1 MMKKFL
7 RFCYNQIPVRE
18 RAATLVAALFE
29 HGCILLAAYA
39 AAMLID
45 GMAGER
51 MLADAGWR
59 YLLLLAAALAVQAVC
74 GALGRYLLS
83 GISERVRLSC
93 RKRLHRLNWLSR
105 GQGRQRQDMLNRGQG
120 LQKQDMPNKEQGMQ
134 RQDML
139 DNAGLAAYCC
149 QHVDALDEFFQKVVP
164 LVLAGLIRLP
174 LFLAVFLY
182 LDAVSGLIAFV
193 TMPVAPVMLY
203 LLGRLAAGAS
213 AEQWDR
219 QSELNRG
226 FYELMQGVVTLKL
239 FRRTAAAL
247 REMEDLARHHSESSL
262 RVLRIAFL
270 SAFAVELLTTLSIAV
285 LAVGIGLR
293 VLAGSLDFATGFLVL
308 LLAPEFFMPVRSAGM
323 AFHVLM
329 NTRAA
334 LQELAEAEKIGTAA
348 ELAAGAEGSN
358 TNSEITAEAEQRS
371 MGGSVLA
378 GAEGSGTGSK
388 MLAGAGE
395 SGNHALK
402 LPGGTFAVVTGSSGA
417 GKTTLLRRMAGL
429 LPPAGWQFLLAG
441 YDLGALP
448 EGTRQKIIGY
458 VPQEP
463 HVYAASLRDNLLLG
477 RDFPDGELVRVL
489 ELAGLGSWYRRQA
502 AAGGMEAKL
511 GDGGISLSN
520 GQRHR
525 LGLARAM
532 LGSPSVLLLDEVTAG
547 LEPHEEGELLD
558 MLRQWQGSGRV
569 VVLAT
574 HRQQAVSRA
583 DRVIAVEAEPEIE
596 KVEIEKAEI
605 EKVEIEAEIE
615 KIEIESES
623 GKVEGEVGPCL

>member
-120 LQKQDMPNKEQGMQ
+120 MQ
-134 RQDML
+134 RHDML

-348 ELAAGAEGSN
+348 LALAGAEGSG
-358 TNSEITAEAEQRS
+358 TASE
-371 MGGSVLA
+371 MLA
-378 GAEGSGTGSK
+378 GADRSGTGSK

-547 LEPHEEGELLD
+547 LEPHEEGELLA
-558 MLRQWQGSGRV
+558 MLRQWQEQGDRV

-596 KVEIEKAEI
+596 KVEIEAEI
-605 EKVEIEAEIE
+605 E
-615 KIEIESES
+615 IEIESES

>member
-1 MMKKFL
+1 M
-7 RFCYNQIPVRE
+7 
-18 RAATLVAALFE
+18 
-29 HGCILLAAYA
+29 
-39 AAMLID
+39 
-45 GMAGER
+45 
-51 MLADAGWR
+51 
-59 YLLLLAAALAVQAVC
+59 C
-74 GALGRYLLS
+74 GTLGRYLLS
-83 GISERVRLSC
+83 GISERVRLSY
-93 RKRLHRLNWLSR
+93 RRRLHRFSF
-105 GQGRQRQDMLNRGQG
+105 
-120 LQKQDMPNKEQGMQ
+120 
-134 RQDML
+134 
-139 DNAGLAAYCC
+139 AGLAAYCC
-149 QHVDALDEFFQKVVP
+149 EHVDALDEFFQKVVP
-164 LVLAGLIRLP
+164 LVLTGLIRLP
-174 LFLAVFLY
+174 LFLAVFFY
-182 LDAVSGLIAFV
+182 LDGVSGMIAFV

-348 ELAAGAEGSN
+348 LALAGAEGSG
-358 TNSEITAEAEQRS
+358 TASE
-371 MGGSVLA
+371 MLA
-378 GAEGSGTGSK
+378 GADRSGTASEMLAGADRSGTGSK

-395 SGNHALK
+395 SGNHALE

-417 GKTTLLRRMAGL
+417 GKTTFLRRLAGL
-429 LPPAGWQFLLAG
+429 LPPGGWQFLLAG

-489 ELAGLGSWYRRQA
+489 ELSGLGSWYRRQA
-502 AAGGMEAKL
+502 AAGGLEAKL

-532 LGSPSVLLLDEVTAG
+532 LGSPPVLLLDEVTAG
-547 LEPHEEGELLD
+547 LEPHEEGELLA
-558 MLRQWQGSGRV
+558 MLRQWQEQGDRV

-583 DRVIAVEAEPEIE
+583 DRIIAV
-596 KVEIEKAEI
+596 K
-605 EKVEIEAEIE
+605 
-615 KIEIESES
+615 
-623 GKVEGEVGPCL
+623 GEVGSCS

>member
-51 MLADAGWR
+51 MPADAGWR

-348 ELAAGAEGSN
+348 L
-358 TNSEITAEAEQRS
+358 
-371 MGGSVLA
+371 VLA
-378 GAEGSGTGSK
+378 GADRSGTGSK

-477 RDFPDGELVRVL
+477 RDFPDGELVRGL

-547 LEPHEEGELLD
+547 LEPHEAGELLD

-596 KVEIEKAEI
+596 KVEIEAEI
-605 EKVEIEAEIE
+605 EIE
-615 KIEIESES
+615 IEIESES

>member
-51 MLADAGWR
+51 MPADAGWR

-348 ELAAGAEGSN
+348 LALAGAEGSG
-358 TNSEITAEAEQRS
+358 TASE
-371 MGGSVLA
+371 MLA
-378 GAEGSGTGSK
+378 GADRSGTGSK

-402 LPGGTFAVVTGSSGA
+402 LPEGTFAVVTGSSGA

-596 KVEIEKAEI
+596 KVEIEAEI
-605 EKVEIEAEIE
+605 E
-615 KIEIESES
+615 IEIESES

>member
-51 MLADAGWR
+51 MPADAGWR

-348 ELAAGAEGSN
+348 LALAGAEGSG
-358 TNSEITAEAEQRS
+358 TASE
-371 MGGSVLA
+371 MLA
-378 GAEGSGTGSK
+378 GADRSGTGSK

-402 LPGGTFAVVTGSSGA
+402 LTGGTFAVVTGSSGA

-596 KVEIEKAEI
+596 KVEIEAE
-605 EKVEIEAEIE
+605 
-615 KIEIESES
+615 IEIESES

>member
-1 MMKKFL
+1 MKKFL

-334 LQELAEAEKIGTAA
+334 IQELAEAEKIGTAA
-348 ELAAGAEGSN
+348 LALAGAEGSG
-358 TNSEITAEAEQRS
+358 TASE
-371 MGGSVLA
+371 MLA
-378 GAEGSGTGSK
+378 GADRSGTGSK

-395 SGNHALK
+395 SGNHALE

-596 KVEIEKAEI
+596 KVEIEA
-605 EKVEIEAEIE
+605 EKVEIEA
-615 KIEIESES
+615 EIESES

>member
-51 MLADAGWR
+51 MPADAGWR

-348 ELAAGAEGSN
+348 LALAGAEGSG
-358 TNSEITAEAEQRS
+358 TASE
-371 MGGSVLA
+371 MLA
-378 GAEGSGTGSK
+378 GADRSGTGSK

-477 RDFPDGELVRVL
+477 RDFSDGELVRVL

-502 AAGGMEAKL
+502 AAGGVEAKL

-596 KVEIEKAEI
+596 KVEIEAEI

-615 KIEIESES
+615 IEIESES

>member
-348 ELAAGAEGSN
+348 LALAGAEGSG
-358 TNSEITAEAEQRS
+358 TASE
-371 MGGSVLA
+371 MLA
-378 GAEGSGTGSK
+378 GADRSGTGSK

-596 KVEIEKAEI
+596 KVEIEAEI

-615 KIEIESES
+615 IEIESES

>member
-105 GQGRQRQDMLNRGQG
+105 GQGKQRQDMLNRGQG

-164 LVLAGLIRLP
+164 LVLTGLIRLP

-348 ELAAGAEGSN
+348 L
-358 TNSEITAEAEQRS
+358 
-371 MGGSVLA
+371 VLA
-378 GAEGSGTGSK
+378 GAEGSGTASEMLAGAEGSGTASEMLAGADRSGTGSK

-402 LPGGTFAVVTGSSGA
+402 LPGGAFAVVTGSSGA

-596 KVEIEKAEI
+596 KVEIESEI
-605 EKVEIEAEIE
+605 E
-615 KIEIESES
+615 IEIESES

>member
-348 ELAAGAEGSN
+348 L
-358 TNSEITAEAEQRS
+358 
-371 MGGSVLA
+371 VLA
-378 GAEGSGTGSK
+378 GAEGSGTASE

-596 KVEIEKAEI
+596 KVEIEK
-605 EKVEIEAEIE
+605 VEIEAEIE
-615 KIEIESES
+615 IEIEMESES

>member
-348 ELAAGAEGSN
+348 LALAGAEGSG
-358 TNSEITAEAEQRS
+358 TASE
-371 MGGSVLA
+371 MLA
-378 GAEGSGTGSK
+378 GADRSGTGSK

-569 VVLAT
+569 GVLAT

-596 KVEIEKAEI
+596 KVEIEK
-605 EKVEIEAEIE
+605 VEIEAEIE
-615 KIEIESES
+615 KVEIESES
-623 GKVEGEVGPCL
+623 GKVEGEGGPCL

>member
-1 MMKKFL
+1 MKKFL

-348 ELAAGAEGSN
+348 LALAGAEGSG
-358 TNSEITAEAEQRS
+358 TASE
-371 MGGSVLA
+371 MLA
-378 GAEGSGTGSK
+378 GADRSGTGSK

-558 MLRQWQGSGRV
+558 MLRQWQGSGRGG
-569 VVLAT
+569 VLAT

>member
-348 ELAAGAEGSN
+348 LALAGAEGSG
-358 TNSEITAEAEQRS
+358 TASE
-371 MGGSVLA
+371 MLA
-378 GAEGSGTGSK
+378 GADRSGTGSK

-583 DRVIAVEAEPEIE
+583 DRVIAVEAE
-596 KVEIEKAEI
+596 AEI
-605 EKVEIEAEIE
+605 EKV
-615 KIEIESES
+615 EIESES

>member
-348 ELAAGAEGSN
+348 LALAGAEGSG
-358 TNSEITAEAEQRS
+358 TASE
-371 MGGSVLA
+371 MLA
-378 GAEGSGTGSK
+378 GADRSGTGSK

-596 KVEIEKAEI
+596 KVEIEAEI
-605 EKVEIEAEIE
+605 E
-615 KIEIESES
+615 IEIESES

>member
-51 MLADAGWR
+51 MPADAGWR

-348 ELAAGAEGSN
+348 LALAGAEGSG
-358 TNSEITAEAEQRS
+358 TASE
-371 MGGSVLA
+371 MLA
-378 GAEGSGTGSK
+378 GADRSGTGSK

-395 SGNHALK
+395 SSNHALK

-547 LEPHEEGELLD
+547 LEPHEEGELLA
-558 MLRQWQGSGRV
+558 MLRQWQEQGDRV

-596 KVEIEKAEI
+596 KVEIEK
-605 EKVEIEAEIE
+605 VEIEAEIE
-615 KIEIESES
+615 IEIESES

>member
-348 ELAAGAEGSN
+348 LALAGAEGSG
-358 TNSEITAEAEQRS
+358 TASE
-371 MGGSVLA
+371 MLA
-378 GAEGSGTGSK
+378 GADRSGTGSK

-402 LPGGTFAVVTGSSGA
+402 LTGGTFAVVTGSSGA

-596 KVEIEKAEI
+596 KAEI
-605 EKVEIEAEIE
+605 EKVEIEA
-615 KIEIESES
+615 ESES

>member
-348 ELAAGAEGSN
+348 LVLAGAEGSG
-358 TNSEITAEAEQRS
+358 TASE
-371 MGGSVLA
+371 MLA

-402 LPGGTFAVVTGSSGA
+402 LPEGTFAVVTGSSGA

-532 LGSPSVLLLDEVTAG
+532 LGSPYVLLLDEVTAG

-596 KVEIEKAEI
+596 KVEIEAEI
-605 EKVEIEAEIE
+605 E
-615 KIEIESES
+615 IEIESES

>member
-348 ELAAGAEGSN
+348 L
-358 TNSEITAEAEQRS
+358 
-371 MGGSVLA
+371 VLA
-378 GAEGSGTGSK
+378 GAEGSGTASEMLAGADRSGTGSK

-489 ELAGLGSWYRRQA
+489 ELSGLGSWYRRQA
-502 AAGGMEAKL
+502 AAGGLEAKL

-583 DRVIAVEAEPEIE
+583 DRVIAVEAE
-596 KVEIEKAEI
+596 AEI
-605 EKVEIEAEIE
+605 EKV
-615 KIEIESES
+615 EIESES

>member
-348 ELAAGAEGSN
+348 LALAGAEGSG
-358 TNSEITAEAEQRS
+358 TASE
-371 MGGSVLA
+371 MLA
-378 GAEGSGTGSK
+378 GADRSGTGSK

-596 KVEIEKAEI
+596 KVEIEKVEIEKVEI
-605 EKVEIEAEIE
+605 EKVEIEAE
-615 KIEIESES
+615 IEIESES

>member
-105 GQGRQRQDMLNRGQG
+105 GQGR
-120 LQKQDMPNKEQGMQ
+120 Q

-334 LQELAEAEKIGTAA
+334 LQELAGAEKIGTAA
-348 ELAAGAEGSN
+348 ELAAGAVGSN

-378 GAEGSGTGSK
+378 GAEGSG
-388 MLAGAGE
+388 
-395 SGNHALK
+395 NHALE

-417 GKTTLLRRMAGL
+417 GKTTFLRRLAGL
-429 LPPAGWQFLLAG
+429 LPPGGWQFLLAG

-547 LEPHEEGELLD
+547 LEPHEEGELLA
-558 MLRQWQGSGRV
+558 MLRQWQEQGDRV

-583 DRVIAVEAEPEIE
+583 DRIIAV
-596 KVEIEKAEI
+596 K
-605 EKVEIEAEIE
+605 
-615 KIEIESES
+615 
-623 GKVEGEVGPCL
+623 GEVGSCS

>member
-51 MLADAGWR
+51 MMADAGWR

-348 ELAAGAEGSN
+348 L
-358 TNSEITAEAEQRS
+358 
-371 MGGSVLA
+371 VLA
-378 GAEGSGTGSK
+378 GAEGSGTASEMLAGADRSGTGSK

-596 KVEIEKAEI
+596 KVEIEK
-605 EKVEIEAEIE
+605 VE
-615 KIEIESES
+615 IEIESES

>member
-247 REMEDLARHHSESSL
+247 EEMEELARQHSEASL

-348 ELAAGAEGSN
+348 L
-358 TNSEITAEAEQRS
+358 
-371 MGGSVLA
+371 VLA
-378 GAEGSGTGSK
+378 GAEGSGTASEMLAGADRSGTGSK

-395 SGNHALK
+395 SGNHALE

-489 ELAGLGSWYRRQA
+489 ELSGLGSWYRRQA
-502 AAGGMEAKL
+502 AAGGLEAKL

-532 LGSPSVLLLDEVTAG
+532 LGSPPVLLLDEVTAG
-547 LEPHEEGELLD
+547 LEPHEEGELLA
-558 MLRQWQGSGRV
+558 MLRQWQEQGDRV

-583 DRVIAVEAEPEIE
+583 DRIIAV
-596 KVEIEKAEI
+596 K
-605 EKVEIEAEIE
+605 
-615 KIEIESES
+615 
-623 GKVEGEVGPCL
+623 GEVGSCS

>member
-105 GQGRQRQDMLNRGQG
+105 GQGRQRQDMLDRGQG

-293 VLAGSLDFATGFLVL
+293 VLAGSLDFAAGFLVL

-334 LQELAEAEKIGTAA
+334 LQELAEAEKISTAA
-348 ELAAGAEGSN
+348 LALAGAEGSA
-358 TNSEITAEAEQRS
+358 TASE
-371 MGGSVLA
+371 MLA
-378 GAEGSGTGSK
+378 GADRSGTGSK

-596 KVEIEKAEI
+596 KVEIEAE
-605 EKVEIEAEIE
+605 
-615 KIEIESES
+615 IEIESES

>member
-348 ELAAGAEGSN
+348 LALAGAEGSG
-358 TNSEITAEAEQRS
+358 TASE
-371 MGGSVLA
+371 MLA
-378 GAEGSGTGSK
+378 GADRSGTGSK

-596 KVEIEKAEI
+596 KVEIEK
-605 EKVEIEAEIE
+605 VEIEAE
-615 KIEIESES
+615 IEIESES

>member
-51 MLADAGWR
+51 MPADAGWR

-348 ELAAGAEGSN
+348 LA
-358 TNSEITAEAEQRS
+358 
-371 MGGSVLA
+371 LA
-378 GAEGSGTGSK
+378 GAEGSGTASE

-596 KVEIEKAEI
+596 KVEIE
-605 EKVEIEAEIE
+605 
-615 KIEIESES
+615 SES

>member
-348 ELAAGAEGSN
+348 LALAGAEGSG
-358 TNSEITAEAEQRS
+358 TASE
-371 MGGSVLA
+371 MLA
-378 GAEGSGTGSK
+378 GADRSGTGSK

-596 KVEIEKAEI
+596 KVEIE
-605 EKVEIEAEIE
+605 AEIE

>member
-348 ELAAGAEGSN
+348 L
-358 TNSEITAEAEQRS
+358 
-371 MGGSVLA
+371 VLA
-378 GAEGSGTGSK
+378 GAEGSGTASEMLAGADRSGTGSK

-395 SGNHALK
+395 SGNHALE

-596 KVEIEKAEI
+596 N
-605 EKVEIEAEIE
+605 VEIEAE
-615 KIEIESES
+615 S
-623 GKVEGEVGPCL
+623 GQVEGEVGPCL

>member
-348 ELAAGAEGSN
+348 LALAGAEGSG
-358 TNSEITAEAEQRS
+358 TASE
-371 MGGSVLA
+371 MLA
-378 GAEGSGTGSK
+378 GADRSGTGSK

-583 DRVIAVEAEPEIE
+583 DRVIAVEAEAEIE
-596 KVEIEKAEI
+596 KVEIEKVEI

-615 KIEIESES
+615 IEIEIESES

>member
-51 MLADAGWR
+51 MPADAGWR

-348 ELAAGAEGSN
+348 LALAGAEGSG
-358 TNSEITAEAEQRS
+358 TASE
-371 MGGSVLA
+371 MLA
-378 GAEGSGTGSK
+378 GADRSGTGSK

-596 KVEIEKAEI
+596 KVEIEKVEI

-615 KIEIESES
+615 KVEIESES

>member
-51 MLADAGWR
+51 MPADAGWR

-348 ELAAGAEGSN
+348 LALAGAEGSG
-358 TNSEITAEAEQRS
+358 TASE
-371 MGGSVLA
+371 MLA
-378 GAEGSGTGSK
+378 GADRSGTGSK

-489 ELAGLGSWYRRQA
+489 ELAGLGSGYRRQA
-502 AAGGMEAKL
+502 AAGGMEAMR
-511 GDGGISLSN
+511 GEGGISLSN
-520 GQRHR
+520 GQRHW

-583 DRVIAVEAEPEIE
+583 DRVIAVEAEAEIE
-596 KVEIEKAEI
+596 KVEI

-615 KIEIESES
+615 IEIEIESES

>member
-348 ELAAGAEGSN
+348 LALAGAEGSG
-358 TNSEITAEAEQRS
+358 TASE
-371 MGGSVLA
+371 MLA
-378 GAEGSGTGSK
+378 GAEGSGTASEMLAGADRSGTGSK

-596 KVEIEKAEI
+596 KVEIEK
-605 EKVEIEAEIE
+605 VEIEA
-615 KIEIESES
+615 ES

>member
-348 ELAAGAEGSN
+348 LALAGAEGSG
-358 TNSEITAEAEQRS
+358 TASE
-371 MGGSVLA
+371 MLA
-378 GAEGSGTGSK
+378 GADRSGTGSK

-395 SGNHALK
+395 SGNHALE

-583 DRVIAVEAEPEIE
+583 DRVIAVEAE
-596 KVEIEKAEI
+596 AEI
-605 EKVEIEAEIE
+605 EKVEIEA
-615 KIEIESES
+615 EIESES

>member
-1 MMKKFL
+1 MKKFL

-164 LVLAGLIRLP
+164 LVLTGLIRLP

-348 ELAAGAEGSN
+348 LALAGAEGSG
-358 TNSEITAEAEQRS
+358 TASE
-371 MGGSVLA
+371 MLA
-378 GAEGSGTGSK
+378 GADRSGTGSK

-547 LEPHEEGELLD
+547 LEPNEEGELLD

-596 KVEIEKAEI
+596 KVEIEKVEI
-605 EKVEIEAEIE
+605 EKVEIEAE
-615 KIEIESES
+615 IEIESES

>member
-29 HGCILLAAYA
+29 NGCILLAAYA

-45 GMAGER
+45 GMAGGHGLPGGR
-51 MLADAGWR
+51 MTPGAGWHH
-59 YLLLLAAALAVQAVC
+59 LLVLAAALAVQAVC
-74 GALGRYLLS
+74 GTLGRYLLS
-83 GISERVRLSC
+83 GISERVRLSY
-93 RKRLHRLNWLSR
+93 RRRLHRFSF
-105 GQGRQRQDMLNRGQG
+105 
-120 LQKQDMPNKEQGMQ
+120 
-134 RQDML
+134 
-139 DNAGLAAYCC
+139 AGLAAYCC
-149 QHVDALDEFFQKVVP
+149 EHVDALDEFFQKVVP
-164 LVLAGLIRLP
+164 LVLTGLIRLP
-174 LFLAVFLY
+174 LFLAVFFY
-182 LDAVSGLIAFV
+182 LDGVSGMIAFV

-348 ELAAGAEGSN
+348 L
-358 TNSEITAEAEQRS
+358 
-371 MGGSVLA
+371 VLA

-558 MLRQWQGSGRV
+558 MLRQWQGSGGV

-596 KVEIEKAEI
+596 KVEIEAEI
-605 EKVEIEAEIE
+605 E
-615 KIEIESES
+615 IEIESES

>member
-348 ELAAGAEGSN
+348 LALAGAEGSG
-358 TNSEITAEAEQRS
+358 TASE
-371 MGGSVLA
+371 MLA
-378 GAEGSGTGSK
+378 GADRSGTGSK

-596 KVEIEKAEI
+596 KVEIE
-605 EKVEIEAEIE
+605 
-615 KIEIESES
+615 IESES

>member
-29 HGCILLAAYA
+29 NGCILLAAYA

-348 ELAAGAEGSN
+348 LA
-358 TNSEITAEAEQRS
+358 
-371 MGGSVLA
+371 
-378 GAEGSGTGSK
+378 
-388 MLAGAGE
+388 LAGAGE

-596 KVEIEKAEI
+596 KVEIEDEI
-605 EKVEIEAEIE
+605 E
-615 KIEIESES
+615 IEIESES

>member
-51 MLADAGWR
+51 MPADAGWR

-348 ELAAGAEGSN
+348 LALAGAEGSG
-358 TNSEITAEAEQRS
+358 TASE
-371 MGGSVLA
+371 MLA
-378 GAEGSGTGSK
+378 GADRSGTGSK

-596 KVEIEKAEI
+596 KVEIEK
-605 EKVEIEAEIE
+605 VEIEAEIE
-615 KIEIESES
+615 IEIEIESES

>member
-203 LLGRLAAGAS
+203 LLGRMAAGAS

-348 ELAAGAEGSN
+348 LALAGAEGSG
-358 TNSEITAEAEQRS
+358 TASE
-371 MGGSVLA
+371 MLA
-378 GAEGSGTGSK
+378 GADRSGTGSK

-395 SGNHALK
+395 SGNHALE

-596 KVEIEKAEI
+596 KVEIEAEI
-605 EKVEIEAEIE
+605 EKVEIE
-615 KIEIESES
+615 KVEIESES

>member
-203 LLGRLAAGAS
+203 LLGRMAAGAS

-348 ELAAGAEGSN
+348 LALAGAEGSG
-358 TNSEITAEAEQRS
+358 TASE
-371 MGGSVLA
+371 MLA
-378 GAEGSGTGSK
+378 GADRSGTGSK

-395 SGNHALK
+395 SGNHALE

-583 DRVIAVEAEPEIE
+583 DRVIAVEAEAEIE
-596 KVEIEKAEI
+596 KVEI
-605 EKVEIEAEIE
+605 EKVEIEAE
-615 KIEIESES
+615 IEIESES